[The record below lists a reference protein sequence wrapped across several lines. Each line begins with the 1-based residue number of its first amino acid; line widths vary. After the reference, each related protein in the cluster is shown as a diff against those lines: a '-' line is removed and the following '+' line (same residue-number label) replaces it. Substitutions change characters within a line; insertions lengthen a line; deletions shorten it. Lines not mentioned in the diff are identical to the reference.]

1 MKTLQISKFKARC
14 LGLLK
19 DVRDTGEPIAVT
31 LRGEPIAIIQPPGA
45 VGPGKAATV
54 SETLRRLRPLLL
66 AEEEELDLPPRRYQ
80 RPSATAPFPDE
91 S

>member
-1 MKTLQISKFKARC
+1 MKTLQISNFKARC

-31 LRGEPIAIIQPPGA
+31 LRGEPIAIIQPPGTA
-45 VGPGKAATV
+45 ALEKAESV

-66 AEEEELDLPPRRYQ
+66 AEEEQLDLPPRSYR
-80 RPSATAPFPDE
+80 RPSAADPFPAE
-91 S
+91 P

>member
-45 VGPGKAATV
+45 AVPENDATV

-66 AEEEELDLPPRRYQ
+66 AEEGELDLPPRRYR
-80 RPSATAPFPDE
+80 RPSATDPFPDE
-91 S
+91 T

>member
-1 MKTLQISKFKARC
+1 MKTLQISKFKAHC

-31 LRGEPIAIIQPPGA
+31 LRGEPIAIIQPPGTA
-45 VGPGKAATV
+45 TLEKAESV

-66 AEEEELDLPPRRYQ
+66 AEEAELDLPPRRY
-80 RPSATAPFPDE
+80 RRSSATDPFPAAP
-91 S
+91 